1 MAQKG
6 VMSHEHSEFYPDEE
20 AVRRY
25 RAAALRKTGR
35 RISPDE
41 ARAHLLRWRRL
52 VWEHRPA
59 RTSTTECCRVLD

>member
-1 MAQKG
+1 MT
-6 VMSHEHSEFYPDEE
+6 STDEYYPTDE

-35 RISPDE
+35 RIGAEE
-41 ARAHLLRWRRL
+41 ARIHLLRWRRL

-59 RTSTTECCRVLD
+59 DSTRECA